1 MQSHKLLCFTLTLLS
16 WAVLAFSATRMTPDA
31 SSMAFFPDDAPQ
43 IRRMAEALDV
53 SPASNLLFVDLSIDR
68 PDGKYFLADVAD
80 AIVNDL
86 PADLAKKMGP
96 VALPPPEGLLTL
108 LPYFVDESALEY
120 LISVADRTH
129 VESAVSTI
137 YGHLGSLLATGPVHD
152 WSMID
157 PLNFRKFVLSRMPAG
172 YAGAMPDPVLG
183 YPVSADGK
191 HLLLV
196 LRPLHSLH
204 DVSAAANLMT
214 ALQESLQKR
223 LQPDMRGLV
232 VGGHRHSAVN
242 AQVIQQDV
250 TKIVIFSMLGF
261 VLVYLFFVRSRGA
274 VWLLLVPCFAASFA
288 LGSMTLFTPLL
299 SGLAL
304 GFGASVLGIAEDY
317 AVHMHFALRS
327 GNTSSNVLQTITKPL
342 FQGYLINVSGFAVL
356 LFSGLPAIR
365 QLACFAILTL
375 TAGFILAVTILPICP
390 WFSTPSIR
398 VKYQSVPQRQPVL
411 WRVLACGA
419 GMLSLCYALFSIVQV
434 DVSPRTMGADMVQLR
449 EDAEY
454 LKTVWGSHESNILV
468 IEGASAEVALSN
480 ARAVTE
486 RLRQLEPGNTL
497 GTVTDLW
504 PSPEQAKSN
513 AERWQKFTSVH
524 GDGLREMFYEAAVK
538 YGFNPTAFSPFIRL
552 LEKPVVPIDQDKLR
566 AAGLGEMLD
575 VFYHPSKNDREAT
588 KILLFTQNKADIS
601 QLEPQLRQKTLAMAP
616 GELETTLLQQLDA
629 EKRLLFFAW
638 MICFALLFIYFR
650 DIQQTLLA
658 SLPPLCSITC
668 ILAWMALSGHSLT
681 LASMAAMPLVLGL
694 AADHGIVVAHE
705 LASGQK
711 MGVEKAVL
719 VSSLTALTG
728 MGLLALAQH
737 PALKA
742 MGEVVFWGL
751 LVEVPAALWL
761 LPRLCRARKSS
772 A

>member
-1 MQSHKLLCFTLTLLS
+1 MQSHKPLCFALVLLF
-16 WAVLAFSATRMTPDA
+16 WAVSALLAARMTPDA
-31 SSMAFFPDDAPQ
+31 SSIAFFPDDAPQ
-43 IRRMAEALDV
+43 IRRMAEALDI
-53 SPASNLLFVDLSIDR
+53 SPASNLLFVDLFVDR

-80 AIVNDL
+80 GIVNDL
-86 PADLAKKMGP
+86 PPELAKKVGP
-96 VALPPPEGLLTL
+96 AALPAPEALLAL

-120 LISVADRTH
+120 LISVADKAH
-129 VESAVSTI
+129 VEDAVRAI
-137 YGHLGSLLATGPVHD
+137 HGHLGSLLAAGPVYD
-152 WSMID
+152 WSMAD
-157 PLNFRKFVLSRMPAG
+157 PLGFRKFILSRMPAS
-172 YAGAMPDPVLG
+172 YEGAMPDPVLG

-204 DVSAAANLMT
+204 DVNAAANLLT

-250 TKIVIFSMLGF
+250 TNIVIFSMLGF
-261 VLVYLFFVRSRGA
+261 LLVYLFFVRSRGA
-274 VWLLLVPCFAASFA
+274 LWLLLVPCFAASFA

-327 GNTSSNVLQTITKPL
+327 GNTSSTVLQSITKPL

-398 VKYQSVPQRQPVL
+398 VKYQSAPQRQPVL

-419 GMLSLCYALFSIVQV
+419 GMLLLCYAFFSTVQV
-434 DVSPRTMGADMVQLR
+434 DVSPRTMGAGMAQLR

-454 LKTVWGSHESNILV
+454 LKTVWGSHDSNILV
-468 IEGASAEVALSN
+468 IEGANADEALAN
-480 ARAVTE
+480 ARAITE
-486 RLRQLEPGNTL
+486 RLRQIEPDNTL
-497 GTVTDLW
+497 SSMTDLW

-513 AERWQKFTSVH
+513 TERWQTFTL
-524 GDGLREMFYEAAVK
+524 GYGNRLREIFDEAAVK
-538 YGFNPTAFSPFIRL
+538 SGFSPAAFSPFIRL
-552 LEKPVVPIDQDKLR
+552 LERPVVAIDQDTLR

-575 VFYHPSKNDREAT
+575 IFYHPPKHDHEAT
-588 KILLFTQNKADIS
+588 KILLFTQKKADIS
-601 QLEPQLRQKTLAMAP
+601 QLEPQLNQKTLALAP
-616 GELETTLLQQLDA
+616 GELEMTLLHQFDA

-650 DIQQTLLA
+650 DIKQTMLA

-694 AADHGIVVAHE
+694 AADHGIVVTHE
-705 LASGQK
+705 LVSGQK

-751 LVEVPAALWL
+751 FVEVPAALWL
-761 LPRLCRARKSS
+761 LPRLCRAKKSR